1 MTNPSYKNANLD
13 QWIRSSTTSS
23 NPTTDHLAD
32 FNKLSLNDKIQW
44 PAILET
50 KSTGFWLASSNKN
63 EINAPANT
71 WIRTH
76 YEKLCKDDNK
86 KWLLK
91 SKDAENQE
99 NGVKSVTAD
108 YSQWLLSSP
117 LTTSTTSVESLP
129 GKRSSTP
136 LAKSGSG
143 SGNWDQWIQKSSS
156 PLNLKDSEKSSYI
169 EWLSIEKQQKIRKN
183 SNSNLDQWIKSTSSD
198 PVDSM
203 DSGSVK
209 SSMIFP
215 QKFRKNSDSNLNQ
228 WIKSTSSDPVD
239 SMDSESVKSS
249 MIFPQQSTTIE
260 SWLMKPAS
268 TKVDNLPNDL
278 EDWLIIP
285 RNQAEK
291 SVNKNI
297 FQMWNENA
305 LHLNWNHNKSDSVKV
320 QEWLKEALEEDI
332 NDIDDDFD
340 ESSIEII
347 EN

>member
-91 SKDAENQE
+91 SKDAENEQ

-117 LTTSTTSVESLP
+117 LTTSTTSVDSLP

-143 SGNWDQWIQKSSS
+143 SGNWNQWIQKSSS

-183 SNSNLDQWIKSTSSD
+183 SN
-198 PVDSM
+198 
-203 DSGSVK
+203 
-209 SSMIFP
+209 
-215 QKFRKNSDSNLNQ
+215 LNQ
-228 WIKSTSSDPVD
+228 WIKSTSSEPVD